1 MVGEIIRLNVDPSN
15 RREQFRR
22 TVIKGARIVFNDRQ
36 STLNCRVRDMT
47 SGGAR
52 LDLSTQQL
60 LPHEFELQVS
70 GSPTPALRL
79 ALGARQ
85 LCRRPLP
92 PGRRLI
98 AATGRRSSPVSAAI

>member
-22 TVIKGARIVFNDRQ
+22 TVLKGARIVFNERQ
-36 STLNCRVRDMT
+36 STLNCRMRDMT
-47 SGGAR
+47 DGGAR

-70 GSPTPALRL
+70 GNPTRRCGLRWAHGNFVGVRFL
-79 ALGARQ
+79 SD
-85 LCRRPLP
+85 
-92 PGRRLI
+92 
-98 AATGRRSSPVSAAI
+98 TV